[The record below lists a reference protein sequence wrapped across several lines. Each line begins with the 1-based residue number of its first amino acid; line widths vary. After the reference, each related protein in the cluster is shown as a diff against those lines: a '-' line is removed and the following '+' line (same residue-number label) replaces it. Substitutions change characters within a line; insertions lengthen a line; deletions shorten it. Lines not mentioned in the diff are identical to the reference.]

1 MTEDPLPRPIHIG
14 GVNKTFGEVTL
25 VDARDQAAQFKSV
38 SGWGMSRVL
47 PVARAWQDLVRTM
60 ESGQVERVD
69 QLDKETIEAMARK
82 LWILPPK
89 GDSLI

>member
-1 MTEDPLPRPIHIG
+1 
-14 GVNKTFGEVTL
+14 
-25 VDARDQAAQFKSV
+25 
-38 SGWGMSRVL
+38 
-47 PVARAWQDLVRTM
+47 M